1 MFAIRLANLK
11 ASLCSDIAV
20 EGTFAWSDG
29 TPDDF
34 GHWATGEPNDWKSD
48 TSDAGEDA
56 VQLWHRDD
64 TNANGAWNDISG
76 DNLNSFVCETD
87 VSTADSEGQTCVYTA
102 PDTAD
107 ECNWPCRG
115 NKEESCVAADDN
127 KCSNDVFTSISE
139 TCVPDEPGTSCDG
152 YRPGTVTNPSMSC
165 PEGCTLNRAEPAYI
179 GVATPMAWQDAENY
193 CATTFENGHLAS
205 IHSQAGQDNAKNA
218 CAAVNDETQCWI
230 GLK

>member
-1 MFAIRLANLK
+1 MLDRVQVSSDTFLDLFAIRLANLK

-87 VSTADSEGQTCVYTA
+87 VSTADSEGQTCV
-102 PDTAD
+102 
-107 ECNWPCRG
+107 
-115 NKEESCVAADDN
+115 
-127 KCSNDVFTSISE
+127 
-139 TCVPDEPGTSCDG
+139 
-152 YRPGTVTNPSMSC
+152 
-165 PEGCTLNRAEPAYI
+165 
-179 GVATPMAWQDAENY
+179 
-193 CATTFENGHLAS
+193 
-205 IHSQAGQDNAKNA
+205 
-218 CAAVNDETQCWI
+218 
-230 GLK
+230 

>member
-1 MFAIRLANLK
+1 MVMLSRFFRSV
-11 ASLCSDIAV
+11 SLTLNVSRSDIAN
-20 EGTFAWSDG
+20 EGTFVWSDN
-29 TPDDF
+29 TPNDF

-102 PDTAD
+102 PSTTD

-115 NKEESCVAADDN
+115 NQEESCVATDDD

-165 PEGCTLNRAEPAYI
+165 PEGCTLNRAEPA
-179 GVATPMAWQDAENY
+179 
-193 CATTFENGHLAS
+193 
-205 IHSQAGQDNAKNA
+205 
-218 CAAVNDETQCWI
+218 
-230 GLK
+230 